1 MGSPDCAMLAV
12 EAPHLHPI
20 LPTIK
25 EGGARSGA
33 AGSRKNRGVI
43 AALL

>member
-1 MGSPDCAMLAV
+1 MESPDGAMLAV

-20 LPTIK
+20 LPAIK
-25 EGGARSGA
+25 EGGARGGA

-43 AALL
+43 AALP